1 MAARKQGRRRGV
13 VLTMVG
19 SQKLQAA
26 RLASERSANFGVR
39 YTNEELV
46 GITGLSLMTLAKI
59 FPTTSDLQIPVDKK
73 TLDRC
78 FRGFDSILERGDYA
92 YIDNTEI
99 LSEVAVTSSRSPIE
113 GELVEILADRRSA
126 IASMCFSPDGLWLAI
141 GGIDGVAQLWEVAT
155 CQLLRTFTGH
165 DRSTLTVAFS
175 PDSRQLATAGD
186 DLTIKI
192 WEIETGKLLQTLLGH
207 VDRVNSICYSPDGK
221 SIYSASEDEILKICD
236 LGTGNCNSLRP
247 YQ

>member
-19 SQKLQAA
+19 SRKLQAA

-59 FPTTSDLQIPVDKK
+59 FPMTSDLQIPVDKK

-78 FRGFDSILERGDYA
+78 FRAFELTLERGDYA
-92 YIDNTEI
+92 HIDNTET
-99 LSEVAVTSSRSPIE
+99 LPEVAVISSQSQLG

-155 CQLLRTFTGH
+155 CQLLQTFTGH
-165 DRSTLTVAFS
+165 DRSTLSVAFS

-207 VDRVNSICYSPDGK
+207 VDLVNSICYSPDGK
-221 SIYSASEDEILKICD
+221 SIYCASGDEILKICD
-236 LGTGNCNSLRP
+236 LG
-247 YQ
+247 

>member
-1 MAARKQGRRRGV
+1 MTARKQRRRRGV

-19 SQKLQAA
+19 SRKLQAA
-26 RLASERSANFGVR
+26 RLASERAANFGVR

-59 FPTTSDLQIPVDKK
+59 FPMTSDLQMPVDKK

-99 LSEVAVTSSRSPIE
+99 LSGVAVTSSRSPIE
-113 GELVEILADRRSA
+113 GELIEILADRCSA

-141 GGIDGVAQLWEVAT
+141 GGVDGIAQLWEIAT
-155 CQLLRTFTGH
+155 CQLLQTFSGH
-165 DRSTLTVAFS
+165 DRSILAVAFS
-175 PDSRQLATAGD
+175 PDLQQLATAGAD
-186 DLTIKI
+186 RAIKI

-221 SIYSASEDEILKICD
+221 SIYSTSGDKILKICD
-236 LGTGNCNSLRP
+236 LGTGNCNSLQP

>member
-1 MAARKQGRRRGV
+1 MAARKQRRRRGV

-19 SQKLQAA
+19 SRKLQAA
-26 RLASERSANFGVR
+26 RLASERAVNFGVR

-59 FPTTSDLQIPVDKK
+59 FLTTSDRQISVDKK

-78 FRGFDSILERGDYA
+78 FRGFDLILERGDYA
-92 YIDNTEI
+92 HIDNTET
-99 LSEVAVTSSRSPIE
+99 LLGVAVISSQSQLG
-113 GELVEILADRRSA
+113 GELVETFADRRSA
-126 IASMCFSPDGLWLAI
+126 IAAICFSPNGQWLAI
-141 GGIDGVAQLWEVAT
+141 CGVDGVAQLWEVAT
-155 CQLLRTFTGH
+155 CQLLQTFTGQ

-186 DLTIKI
+186 DRTIKI

-207 VDRVNSICYSPDGK
+207 IDRVNSICYSPDGK
-221 SIYSASEDEILKICD
+221 SIYSASGDEILKICD
-236 LGTGNCNSLRP
+236 LGTGNCNCLRP